1 MRSVRGKKRIL
12 LVRTNRNECVCVF
25 EGEGKGM
32 TFQYYERKSIKIC
45 TSIY

>member
-32 TFQYYERKSIKIC
+32 TFQYIK
-45 TSIY
+45 

>member
-32 TFQYYERKSIKIC
+32 TFQYILNERKSIKIHV
-45 TSIY
+45 I